1 PVCSTI
7 RRPPGAPLFPYT
19 TLFRSFA
26 TGGSTINQLLNIP
39 YWLCT
44 LLVAAFIFII
54 AMYGTNVV
62 RKAASTLSVLII
74 VGLVVVLVPNI
85 DRKSTRLNSSHVSIS
100 YSVFCSN

>member
-1 PVCSTI
+1 IVMSN
-7 RRPPGAPLFPYT
+7 LFEICYLIMIGT
-19 TLFRSFA
+19 ASAAAFA

-85 DRKSTRLNSSHVSIS
+85 ISQFDAIADSVGRLSEGE
-100 YSVFCSN
+100 